1 MANHLRSFRAGAAAL
16 TISAVTAA
24 GLITTAPFAGAQD
37 SVDAVTVF
45 PVQNFTYQ
53 ADAVSIGSRVEV
65 TGELAVVDTG
75 TVGVKD
81 TLIIPNAFDAG
92 VYEFVGEVYKLENN
106 QPSGDP
112 VATATAKY
120 RYSGNAWWD
129 ENTTEVGA
137 PVVDFGDVTV
147 EADTRYVVY
156 ETVYKIESFDAD
168 HGADD
173 AAYTTHHDQADARQ
187 SFYVNSKIPAVTT
200 TATST
205 ESTTT
210 TSVASETTTAT
221 AETTT
226 TEVSTSTSPT
236 TTTELTTTVVPVTSI
251 ETTVEETTEVV
262 TSTNVVVSTVT
273 ESGVPSTVT
282 STEVVSSTVV
292 VTNTPD
298 PVVLPAVTTDV
309 TETSTAVTTVSVEP
323 KGEGSAALS
332 SKLPWWLLLLPV
344 IPAVIGFVWNA
355 AANMQLPGLPPAP
368 AGSAALFGG
377 APADQPGSCRN
388 VEYRGHDM
396 KWGVLGG
403 VLAFIIGGN
412 LADQCVDVA
421 Q

>member
-16 TISAVTAA
+16 TISAVAAA

-65 TGELAVVDTG
+65 TGELAVVGTG

-81 TLIIPNAFDAG
+81 TLIVPNAFDTG
-92 VYEFVGEVYKLENN
+92 VYEIVGEVYKLKNN

-137 PVVDFGDVTV
+137 PAVDFGDVTV

-156 ETVYKIESFDAD
+156 ETVYKIDSFDAE

-200 TATST
+200 VATST
-205 ESTTT
+205 TFTTT
-210 TSVASETTTAT
+210 TSVASATTIAT
-221 AETTT
+221 EETTT
-226 TEVSTSTSPT
+226 TEVATSTSPT
-236 TTTELTTTVVPVTSI
+236 TTTELTTTVVPVTTN

-309 TETSTAVTTVSVEP
+309 TETSTAVTTVSVAP

-355 AANMQLPGLPPAP
+355 AANLQLPGLPPAP